1 MGKALN
7 YHIRSAGKK
16 AAEILIYE
24 DIGAGWFGGVS
35 AKQFAD
41 DLKAFGAVDTLN
53 IRVNSPGGDVF
64 EALAMYNTLRRHPA
78 DKRVSVDGMALSA
91 ATIVIMAGD
100 HISMAENAMLMIHDP
115 WAVTM
120 GNADDMRQQADLLDQ
135 VKENIIVTYER
146 RTGTAGKVLRQM
158 MSDETWMQSADALSN
173 NFVDEVT
180 GDLAIA
186 AHFDPARYKHV
197 PAAIRAAIQDK
208 PRSPRTDVFRARLR
222 SLEEHAHPAS
232 TPR

>member
-7 YHIRSAGKK
+7 YHIRAAGKK

-24 DIGAGWFGGVS
+24 DIGAGWFGGVT

-41 DLKAFGAVDTLN
+41 DLKAVGAVDTLN
-53 IRVNSPGGDVF
+53 IRVNSAGGDVF

-78 DKRVSVDGMALSA
+78 NKRVSIDGMALSA

-100 HISMAENAMLMIHDP
+100 HIAMAENAMVMIHDP
-115 WAVTM
+115 WAITM
-120 GNADDMRQQADLLDQ
+120 GDADDMRQQADLLDQ
-135 VKENIIVTYER
+135 VKDNIVVTYER
-146 RTGTAGKVLRQM
+146 RTGRSSKDLRQM
-158 MSDETWMQSADALSN
+158 MTDETWMKSAAALDN

-186 AHFDPARYKHV
+186 AHFDPARYKNV
-197 PAAIRAAIQDK
+197 PAEIRAAIQAQ

-222 SLEEHAHPAS
+222 SLEDRAHPAS
-232 TPR
+232 PPR